1 MKTLALTTLAAAML
15 LSANAHAQHR
25 EHHQQKDE
33 PVDQSTMDHSKMDHS
48 KMDHSKMTPAPDAP
62 RTPIPQLTAADREA
76 ARPPSEAHPVHDN
89 GVYSKVLLNRLEVFD
104 ADHGT
109 GLQWEGQAW
118 IGTDTDKL
126 WLRSEG
132 ERVDSRTESADVEVL
147 YGRPIARWWDVVAGV
162 RHDFKPGAS
171 QDWAAI
177 GITGIAPYK
186 FEVEA
191 TAYIGASGRT
201 AARIEAE
208 YELLLTNRLVL
219 QPLVEANFNGKD
231 DAWRGVGS
239 GLSTME
245 AGLRL
250 RYEIHRKFA
259 PYIGVVHERAF
270 GDTADFRELRGEEK
284 SDTRIVAGVR
294 VWF

>member
-1 MKTLALTTLAAAML
+1 MV
-15 LSANAHAQHR
+15 LSANADAQHR

-33 PVDQSTMDHSKMDHS
+33 PVDQSTIDHSKMDHS

-62 RTPIPQLTAADREA
+62 RTPIPVLTDADREA

-89 GVYSKVLLNRLEVFD
+89 GVNSKVLLNRLEVID

-109 GLQWEGQAW
+109 RLQWEGQAW
-118 IGTDTDKL
+118 IGTETDKL
-126 WLRSEG
+126 WLRTEG
-132 ERVDSRTESADVEVL
+132 ERIDNRTESADVEVL

-177 GITGIAPYK
+177 GVTGIAPYK

-201 AARIEAE
+201 AARVEAE

-219 QPLVEANFNGKD
+219 QPLVEANFNSKD
-231 DAWRGVGS
+231 DAMRGVGS

-284 SDTRIVAGVR
+284 SDTHIVAGVR